1 MSTVSPD
8 GRWRWTGAQ
17 WTPLPHV
24 QGSGYRIPRPVIRDG
39 AIWLVLFGL
48 WAPVVAV
55 LALNEVSV
63 RVFLALGA
71 PLGAVA
77 VLSTLLFGGRL
88 GRRGHWRELG
98 LAALAGTAELL
109 FLYGVAM
116 VVSPDPNNTNDIAAG
131 AGVVILSVPTL
142 LVVASL
148 LGLGGLVGR
157 WSPRPRRFRCARPL
171 PDRGPELK

>member
-1 MSTVSPD
+1 VVVVRERLDAD
-8 GRWRWTGAQ
+8 GVARRQVALDWG
-17 WTPLPHV
+17 
-24 QGSGYRIPRPVIRDG
+24 PVD
-39 AIWLVLFGL
+39 A
-48 WAPVVAV
+48 AP
-55 LALNEVSV
+55 S
-63 RVFLALGA
+63 RSGA

-77 VLSTLLFGGRL
+77 VLSTLRFGGRL
-88 GRRGHWRELG
+88 GRRSHWRELG

-109 FLYGVAM
+109 FMYGVAM

-157 WSPRPRRFRCARPL
+157 WSRRR
-171 PDRGPELK
+171 